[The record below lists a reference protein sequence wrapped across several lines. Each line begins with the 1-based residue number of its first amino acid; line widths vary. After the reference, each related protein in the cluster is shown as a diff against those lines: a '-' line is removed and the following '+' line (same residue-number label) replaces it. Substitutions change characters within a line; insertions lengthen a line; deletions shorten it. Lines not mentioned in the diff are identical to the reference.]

1 MVIIPRFYAAGMIR
15 QYNKLKRIDN
25 INVTVRDINTE
36 EKKMSN
42 RETRE
47 KLKKLKMEAANEIG
61 MTQYVKENNDHYK
74 GDVLSKINGAQ
85 GGPIGGQMVKK
96 MIQAEESKL
105 SGS

>member
-1 MVIIPRFYAAGMIR
+1 MS
-15 QYNKLKRIDN
+15 K
-25 INVTVRDINTE
+25 RDI
-36 EKKMSN
+36 SD
-42 RETRE
+42 
-47 KLKKLKMEAANEIG
+47 KLNKLKMEAANEIG